1 MANTDNS
8 TYNSPFVTRW
18 ASEQMQETWS
28 DLHKFRLWRSLW
40 IALAESQKELGLDIP
55 DEALEQMRATRDDVN
70 IGKAKEYERELRH
83 DVMSHVRAWGDQCGA
98 ARGIIHLGATSCY
111 VADNADLIR
120 IKEALQLLVEPL
132 GAACRQLADFAKEY
146 ADVPCLGFTHYQP
159 AQLTT
164 VGKRASMWLQDLLQD
179 LEKVDQHIDNM
190 PFRGVKGTTGT
201 QASYLKLF
209 DGDEGKVRELEQKVA
224 DKLGFE
230 RVFPITGQTY
240 PRKFD
245 HTILSTLSGI
255 GVTLHKMATD
265 IRLLAGMKEMEEPF
279 GEKQVGSSAMAYK
292 RNPMRCERM
301 TALSRFLMN
310 NVQNAAFTAGDQWM
324 ERTLDDSANRR
335 LSLAEGFLAA
345 DSVCRLV
352 ANITDGLVVNRSVV
366 ESRIESELPFMAT
379 ENILMEAVKEGGD
392 RQELHERIRQ
402 HSMAAAQRVKQEGAD
417 NDLLDRIRSDDAF
430 ASIRDRLDDI
440 VQPDEFVG
448 RAPQQVH
455 DFIEEDVE
463 PMLDSFE
470 YKTGTE
476 NLRV

>member
-1 MANTDNS
+1 MANTDDT
-8 TYNSPFVTRW
+8 TYSSPFVTRW

-55 DEALEQMRATRDDVN
+55 EEALEQMRATRKDVD
-70 IGKAKEYERELRH
+70 IEAAKEYERELRH
-83 DVMSHVRAWGDQCGA
+83 DVMSHVRAWGDQCAA

-111 VADNADLIR
+111 VADNADLVR
-120 IKEALQLLVEPL
+120 AKESLELLVGPL
-132 GAACRQLADFAKEY
+132 SAACRQLADFAQEY
-146 ADVPCLGFTHYQP
+146 ADVPCLGFTHFQP

-164 VGKRASMWLQDLLQD
+164 VGKRASLWLQDLLQD
-179 LEKVDQHIDNM
+179 LERVAQHADNM

-209 DGDEGKVRELEQKVA
+209 DGDAEKVRKLERKVA
-224 DKLGFE
+224 DKLGFD
-230 RVFPITGQTY
+230 RVFPVTGQTY

-245 HTILSTLSGI
+245 HDVLSTLAGI
-255 GVTLHKMATD
+255 GVTLHKMAVD
-265 IRLLAGMKEMEEPF
+265 VRLLAGLKEVEEPF

-352 ANITDGLVVNRSVV
+352 ANVTDGLVVNRQVV

-402 HSMAAAQRVKQEGAD
+402 HSVAAAQRVKQEGAD
-417 NDLLDRIRSDDAF
+417 NDMLERIRSDEAF
-430 ASIRDRLDDI
+430 AAIHDRLDEI
-440 VQPDEFVG
+440 VQPDDFIG
-448 RAPQQVH
+448 RAPEQVRE
-455 DFIEEDVE
+455 FVENDVD
-463 PMLDSFE
+463 PVLDKFE
-470 YKTGTE
+470 YQTGAET
-476 NLRV
+476 LRV